1 MADTKPKQKAAPK
14 PKPKR
19 KAASAKPKPAQKRT
33 AAPKSKPKP
42 KPRPKKL
49 TVAVTGPTGDIGIAA
64 LKALDASPKV
74 GKIVGMARRPFDPA
88 SHGLKKVVYQ
98 RGDVLDRKA
107 VEELV
112 AGADVVMH
120 LAFII
125 FGDPTEAQTINLE
138 GSRNVFEA
146 AVEAKAKRL
155 VYTSSVAAYG
165 FHSDNPQPLHEDVEP
180 RGTDSF
186 YYSAQKAELERELH
200 RMVDGSDVETYV
212 FRPCIVA
219 GPDALTMIS
228 AMMEQLQLG
237 GRLPQITT
245 FLNNMPFLK
254 PVLPD
259 PGTPFQLVHHDDVA
273 QALVA
278 AITGRGEPGIYNLAG
293 EGTISFGD
301 YASAI
306 GWYSVPVPNFAVE
319 VTAEVIARIPF
330 APAELSWI
338 NAARVPVVMDTEKA
352 REKLGWEPAYDTR
365 ETLAET
371 VEGAREEGL
380 I

>member
-1 MADTKPKQKAAPK
+1 MGF
-14 PKPKR
+14 
-19 KAASAKPKPAQKRT
+19 
-33 AAPKSKPKP
+33 
-42 KPRPKKL
+42 
-49 TVAVTGPTGDIGIAA
+49 TVAITGPTGDIGRA
-64 LKALDASPKV
+64 LLRQLDDSPEV
-74 GKIVGMARRPFDPA
+74 DRIIGMARRPFNP
-88 SHGLKKVVYQ
+88 SELGLEKTEYRQ
-98 RGDVLDRKA
+98 GDILDKDRIT
-107 VEELV
+107 ELV
-112 AGADVVMH
+112 DGADVLVH

-125 FGDPTEAQTINLE
+125 FGGRDETQQVNLE
-138 GSRNVFEA
+138 GTRNVFEA
-146 AVEAKAKRL
+146 AVEAGVKRF

-165 FHSDNPQPLHEDVEP
+165 FHDDNPQPLTEEVVP
-180 RGTDSF
+180 KGTDEF

-200 RMVDGSDVETYV
+200 RMVDGSDLETYV

-245 FLNNMPFLK
+245 FLNTVPFLK

-293 EGTISFGD
+293 DGTISFGD

-306 GWYSVPVPNFAVE
+306 GWYSVPVPSFAVD
-319 VTAEVIARIPF
+319 VTAGVISRLPSM
-330 APAELSWI
+330 PAELSWI
-338 NAARVPVVMDTEKA
+338 EAARVPVLMDTTKA

-371 VEGAREEGL
+371 VEGARQEGL

>member
-1 MADTKPKQKAAPK
+1 MG
-14 PKPKR
+14 
-19 KAASAKPKPAQKRT
+19 
-33 AAPKSKPKP
+33 
-42 KPRPKKL
+42 L
-49 TVAVTGPTGDIGIAA
+49 TVAITGPTGDIGRA
-64 LKALDASPKV
+64 LLRRLDDAPEVDKV
-74 GKIVGMARRPFDPA
+74 VGMARRPFNPA
-88 SHGLKKVVYQ
+88 DLGLEKTEYRQGDILEPDSIANLVEDA
-98 RGDVLDRKA
+98 DVL
-107 VEELV
+107 V
-112 AGADVVMH
+112 H

-125 FGDPTEAQTINLE
+125 LGGRDETRRINLE
-138 GSRNVFEA
+138 GTHNVFDA
-146 AVEAKAKRL
+146 AVSSGVKRF

-165 FHSDNPQPLHEDVEP
+165 FHEDNPQPLTEEVLP
-180 RGTDSF
+180 KGTDDF

-219 GPDALTMIS
+219 GPDALTLVE
-228 AMMEQLQLG
+228 AMMDQLQLG

-245 FLNNMPFLK
+245 FLNTVPFLK

-259 PGTPFQLVHHDDVA
+259 PGSPFQLVHHDDVA

-278 AITGRGEPGIYNLAG
+278 AITGRGEPGIYNLAA
-293 EGTISFGD
+293 EGTIGVSD
-301 YASAI
+301 LASAL
-306 GWYSVPVPNFAVE
+306 GWYSVPIPNLAVE

-338 NAARVPVVMDTEKA
+338 NALRVPVVMDTQKA
-352 REKLGWEPAYDTR
+352 REKLGWQPAHDTR
-365 ETLAET
+365 ETLAQT

>member
-1 MADTKPKQKAAPK
+1 MG
-14 PKPKR
+14 
-19 KAASAKPKPAQKRT
+19 
-33 AAPKSKPKP
+33 
-42 KPRPKKL
+42 L
-49 TVAVTGPTGDIGIAA
+49 TVAITGPTGDIGRA
-64 LKALDASPKV
+64 LLRQLDKAPEVDR
-74 GKIVGMARRPFDPA
+74 IIGMARRPFDPSELDLEKTEYRQGDILDKDSIA
-88 SHGLKKVVYQ
+88 DLVDGV
-98 RGDVLDRKA
+98 DVL
-107 VEELV
+107 V
-112 AGADVVMH
+112 H

-125 FGDPTEAQTINLE
+125 LGGHDETTQINLD
-138 GSRNVFEA
+138 GTKNVFEA
-146 AVEAKAKRL
+146 AISGNVKRF

-165 FHSDNPQPLHEDVEP
+165 FHEDNPQPLTEEVQP
-180 RGTDSF
+180 RGTDGF
-186 YYSAQKAELERELH
+186 YYSKQKAELERELH
-200 RMVDGSDVETYV
+200 RMVSEADVESYV

-219 GPDALTMIS
+219 GRDALTMI
-228 AMMEQLQLG
+228 AAPLEQLQLG

-245 FLNNMPFLK
+245 FLNSVPFLK

-293 EGTISFGD
+293 DGTISFGD

-306 GWYSVPVPNFAVE
+306 GWYSVPVPSFAVD
-319 VTAEVIARIPF
+319 VTAGVISRLPSM
-330 APAELSWI
+330 PAELSWI
-338 NAARVPVVMDTEKA
+338 EAARVPVLMDTTKA

-371 VEGAREEGL
+371 VEGARQEGL